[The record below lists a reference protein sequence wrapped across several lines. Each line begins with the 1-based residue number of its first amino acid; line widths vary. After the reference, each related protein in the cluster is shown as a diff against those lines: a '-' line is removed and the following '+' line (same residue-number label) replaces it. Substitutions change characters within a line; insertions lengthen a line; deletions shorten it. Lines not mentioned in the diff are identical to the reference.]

1 MPESSSEPMHAL
13 MPSRHEDTEGGWTTS
28 TVLSLTRSLVSE
40 QEKRF
45 ALALS
50 ALDERISLRFDL
62 AEQAR
67 QIALTAQETA
77 MRTALAAQE
86 KLVSAALE
94 SAEKAV
100 TKAETAS
107 EKRFEGVN
115 EFRAALSD
123 QQRNLMPRSET
134 DIRFG
139 SLEIRINE
147 VSARIDARIVEFVAR
162 SDLRYSELVSRMDRS
177 DGKTS
182 GSRELWALIAGGIML
197 ALGIASFYFARVTA
211 GK

>member
-28 TVLSLTRSLVSE
+28 TVLSLARSLVSE

-45 ALALS
+45 VLALS

-94 SAEKAV
+94 SAVKAV

-123 QQRNLMPRSET
+123 QQRNLMSRTEASALLQGMQDKLA
-134 DIRFG
+134 DITT
-139 SLEIRINE
+139 
-147 VSARIDARIVEFVAR
+147 RIDRGEGRGSGLQAGWG
-162 SDLRYSELVSRMDRS
+162 YLVTAI
-177 DGKTS
+177 GLLLTI
-182 GSRELWALIAGGIML
+182 LTIGGIAFAL
-197 ALGIASFYFARVTA
+197 AR
-211 GK
+211 